1 MRIMGIASLLE
12 PFFAPTLMLA
22 RMPTAL
28 PDVLSRHGGRR
39 ASRIATVGAAA
50 AALVL
55 GCGTPGVRGVAGTAP
70 APNALWTAPPE
81 PPAAPRAAPLAAP
94 PPDLT

>member
-39 ASRIATVGAAA
+39 ASRIATVGTAA

-55 GCGTPGVRGVAGTAP
+55 GCGTPGTLALAGTAP
-70 APNALWTAPPE
+70 APNALSTAPPA
-81 PPAAPRAAPLAAP
+81 PAATVLGAPHAAL
-94 PPDLT
+94 PPDLP